1 MAEVARPPS
10 RTRARG
16 RFLWDNERFLAPLFF
31 LPTVIFVVLLV
42 GFPFVLAIVYAF
54 SDITTGSQGFNLTG
68 LDNFRALLQSGTFWK
83 SLENSFIFTFGS
95 LALILILS
103 TALAEVFTR
112 DFHGKWIARFLFL
125 LPWTTPIALGAIGW
139 DWMLHSVYSPYDWI
153 LRQGGLL
160 GHPDAL
166 LGPYTNM
173 YWLGLGS
180 KAMISVILVNTW
192 RVLPLATVIVI
203 AGMTSIPK
211 DVQEQAKIDG
221 ASYWMRLFQI
231 NVPMMLPVLAIAVLF
246 AFVFIFTDMS
256 IIYVL
261 TQGGPPPN
269 QTQIIPSWAFFRGIE
284 GGSLG
289 QGAAIALFLFPVLA
303 GVAALALRMARRSEV
318 T

>member
-1 MAEVARPPS
+1 MAEAVRPQE
-10 RTRARG
+10 RTRTRG

-31 LPTVIFVVLLV
+31 LPTVVFVVVLV
-42 GFPFVLAIVYAF
+42 GFPFVLAIIYAF
-54 SDITTGSQGFNLTG
+54 SDITTGSPSFDFIGIQ
-68 LDNFRALLQSGTFWK
+68 NFKALLQSGTFWTA
-83 SLENSFIFTFGS
+83 LENSFVFTFGS

-112 DFHGKWIARFLFL
+112 EFKGKWIARFLFL

-139 DWMLHSVYSPYDWI
+139 EWMLHSVYSPYDWL
-153 LRQGGLL
+153 LRQAGLL

-166 LGPYTNM
+166 FGSYTNM

-211 DVQEQAKIDG
+211 DIQEQSKIDG

-246 AFVFIFTDMS
+246 AFVFIFTDIS

-269 QTQIIPSWAFFRGIE
+269 QTQVIPSWAFIKGIQ
-284 GGSLG
+284 GGALA

>member
-1 MAEVARPPS
+1 MAEIVGQRRLS
-10 RTRARG
+10 RLRR
-16 RFLWDNERFLAPLFF
+16 RYLWDNERVLAPVFF
-31 LPTVIFVVLLV
+31 LPTVLFVVVLV
-42 GFPFVLAIVYAF
+42 GFPFVLAIFYAF
-54 SDITTGSQGFNLTG
+54 SDITTGSQGFDWVGLANFKTLLSSRTFLTS
-68 LDNFRALLQSGTFWK
+68 LQ
-83 SLENSFIFTFGS
+83 NSFVFTFGS

-112 DFHGKWIARFLFL
+112 EFRGKWIARFLFL

-139 DWMLHSVYSPYDWI
+139 EWMLHSVYSPYDWI
-153 LRQGGLL
+153 LRQAGLL

-166 LGPYTNM
+166 LGPYPDM
-173 YWLGLGS
+173 YWLGMGS

-211 DVQEQAKIDG
+211 DIQDQAKVDG

-231 NVPMMLPVLAIAVLF
+231 NVPIMLPVLAIAVLF

-269 QTQIIPSWAFFRGIE
+269 QTQVIPSWAFIKGIQ
-284 GGSLG
+284 GGALAE
-289 QGAAIALFLFPVLA
+289 GAAIALFLFPVLA
-303 GVAALALRMARRSEV
+303 GVAALALRLARRSEV